1 MDADLESARIA
12 ALAALIGWA
21 DRRER
26 LSSDRA
32 DLVAEAWRTGTRTV
46 AELAR
51 LARVSRDTVYA
62 DLAARGVPV
71 GKREVEPVGPLTGRG
86 TPLRAESVR
95 AVGQMADAVT
105 RPAFAHDPADPVTR
119 AAHVASGALHL
130 VADVLDPPTDQ
141 GPGWTRPELLR
152 DLAGRGGDLTHH
164 ALRGLAEVGERADL
178 AADAD
183 LRRRAVL
190 HTGRHAVADGAVVS
204 VTTPSGDAVS
214 VEVGTDGT
222 GWTTL
227 RGPLAGGEVS
237 ALDHLEVRAA
247 LEVLARV
254 ATRHL
259 PESAKVE
266 RRQDALPGSRP
277 PRQRRTPGNEDAG
290 VE

>member
-1 MDADLESARIA
+1 MDTDTESGRVA

-32 DLVAEAWRTGTRTV
+32 DLVAEAWRTGTRNV

-62 DLAARGVPV
+62 DLASRDVTV
-71 GKREVEPVGPLTGRG
+71 GKRQVEPVGSFAGRG
-86 TPLRAESVR
+86 APLRADSVR
-95 AVGQMADAVT
+95 AVAHIADAVT
-105 RPAFAHDPADPVTR
+105 RPAFEHDPEDPVTR
-119 AAHVASGALHL
+119 AALSVSGALEL

-152 DLAGRGGDLTHH
+152 DLADRGAEVADH
-164 ALRGLAEVGERADL
+164 ARRALAETGERTTL
-178 AADAD
+178 AAEAD
-183 LRRRAVL
+183 LRRRSVL
-190 HTGRHAVADGAVVS
+190 HTGRHAVADGAAVE
-204 VTTPSGDAVS
+204 VTTPTGETITVR
-214 VEVGTDGT
+214 VGTDDT

-227 RGPLAGGEVS
+227 DGPLLEGQVDP
-237 ALDHLEVRAA
+237 LDHLEVRSA

-259 PESAKVE
+259 VESAKTE
-266 RRQDALPGSRP
+266 RRRGALPGSPP
-277 PRQRRTPGNEDAG
+277 PRQRVTPSNEDD

>member
-1 MDADLESARIA
+1 MDTDTESARVA

-32 DLVAEAWRTGTRTV
+32 DLVAEAWRTGTRNV

-62 DLAARGVPV
+62 DLASRDVTV
-71 GKREVEPVGPLTGRG
+71 GKRQVEPTGSLAGRG
-86 TPLRAESVR
+86 APLRADSVR
-95 AVGQMADAVT
+95 AVGQIADAVV
-105 RPAFAHDPADPVTR
+105 RPAFGHDPADPVTR
-119 AAHVASGALHL
+119 AAFSASGALEV

-152 DLAGRGGDLTHH
+152 SLAERGDEVTHH
-164 ALRGLAEVGERADL
+164 ALRALAASGERARL

-183 LRRRAVL
+183 LRRRSVL
-190 HTGRHAVADGAVVS
+190 HTGRHAVVDGADIAL
-204 VTTPSGDAVS
+204 TTPTGETVT
-214 VEVGTDGT
+214 VRVGADDT

-227 RGPLAGGEVS
+227 DGPLLAGEVEP
-237 ALDHLEVRAA
+237 LDHLEVRAA
-247 LEVLARV
+247 LDVLARV

-259 PESAKVE
+259 VEGAKTE
-266 RRQDALPGSRP
+266 RRKDALPGSPP
-277 PRQRRTPGNEDAG
+277 PRHRFTPSNE
-290 VE
+290 